1 MKAIT
6 TATIAPEKLAL
17 FAGIFQE
24 HKQTVYRAAYRILRN
39 ADDAE
44 DVQQH
49 VFLKVMRTGRL
60 PESRA
65 EIKSFLFRAATN
77 EAISVVRYR
86 GRREFADTDVETVPD
101 SFTGLSDGLVMEAL
115 AELQPETIE
124 MLSLQQEGYDYRE
137 IAKMFGKSK
146 NAVGLKLFHAR
157 SRLKRLIGKKT
168 RRMK

>member
-1 MKAIT
+1 MEAIT

-17 FAGIFQE
+17 FASIFEQ
-24 HKQTVYRAAYRILRN
+24 HKQTVYRAAYRILHN

-49 VFLKVMRTGRL
+49 VFLKVIRRGRL
-60 PESRA
+60 PESA
-65 EIKSFLFRAATN
+65 AKIKSFLFRVATN
-77 EAISVVRYR
+77 EAIDVVRHR
-86 GRREFADTDVETVPD
+86 GLREFVVTDFEDVSD
-101 SFTGLSDGLVMEAL
+101 SLTGLTDGVVMEAL
-115 AELQPETIE
+115 AELPPEAIE

-137 IAKMFGKSK
+137 IAEMLGKSK